1 MSNSYARPSIEEM
14 SSPTRLTMKP
24 FPEKPIDKMASI
36 SICVRTELE
45 ANGGVSG
52 GVSHKFNA
60 ICHGRETA
68 EIAEVEKLQKSP
80 KSRNCTNRM
89 QCFNLGARASLRRG

>member
-1 MSNSYARPSIEEM
+1 MVGAWLLTHQLLQKLLCWQACLVVSLVSH
-14 SSPTRLTMKP
+14 TRLTTKP
-24 FPEKPIDKMASI
+24 FPEKSIDNVAST

-52 GVSHKFNA
+52 GAPHKFYA

-68 EIAEVEKLQKSP
+68 E
-80 KSRNCTNRM
+80 M
-89 QCFNLGARASLRRG
+89 F

>member
-1 MSNSYARPSIEEM
+1 
-14 SSPTRLTMKP
+14 MKP
-24 FPEKPIDKMASI
+24 FPEKPIDNVAST

-45 ANGGVSG
+45 ANGGVSEG
-52 GVSHKFNA
+52 ASNKFNA

-68 EIAEVEKLQKSP
+68 EITKVEKLQKSP

-89 QCFNLGARASLRRG
+89 QCFNLGHAFRCAEVNELYLGSVAANRST

>member
-1 MSNSYARPSIEEM
+1 
-14 SSPTRLTMKP
+14 MKP
-24 FPEKPIDKMASI
+24 FPEMPIDKVVST

-45 ANGGVSG
+45 ANEGVSG
-52 GVSHKFNA
+52 GASHKFNA

-68 EIAEVEKLQKSP
+68 EITKVEKLHKS
-80 KSRNCTNRM
+80 M

>member
-1 MSNSYARPSIEEM
+1 ME
-14 SSPTRLTMKP
+14 P
-24 FPEKPIDKMASI
+24 FPEKPIDNVAST

-52 GVSHKFNA
+52 GASNKFNA

-68 EIAEVEKLQKSP
+68 EITKVEKLHKSYAMEGTL
-80 KSRNCTNRM
+80 SRRSRVPVGT
-89 QCFNLGARASLRRG
+89 